1 MRRLP
6 IMSKIFTK
14 SEIMN
19 IKEKIYEVRGTK
31 VMLDYDVS
39 RLFEYETRVFNQ
51 LVKRHES
58 LFKDNSYFQLSSSEF
73 EVIKANKNNANLTS
87 QVVTSSWG
95 GTRKVSF
102 AFTIKGIHALQNII
116 KSENSFEII
125 RAIDE
130 AFNFV
135 EVVDFSKKET
145 QSVSMAKFHD
155 MIYLIRGQQVM
166 LDSELAEYYGY
177 ETRRFNEQIKNNL
190 DRFDP
195 DFMLELTKTE
205 LNSILMSK
213 KSTSS
218 WGGNRKSK
226 YAFTEQGVY
235 MVMTVLKGEE
245 AARQSKLLV
254 RLFKSMKDYLTSS
267 NQLTNSDGLV
277 KLTMQVNENTQS
289 IKELN
294 NKIYKQDEKLTEIMD
309 KFIDPSTYKRFLIL
323 NGQKIEADVAY
334 QEIFKQA
341 HESIILIDDYISIKT
356 LNHLKSVNPS
366 VLITIYSDNVAKD
379 KINDTD
385 LADFKSDTGID
396 ILLFPTNKRIHDRMI
411 ILDNSVIYHSG
422 SSIKDSGNSL
432 TYLSQIEDGNP
443 SLYIKTILDVLN
455 KKK

>member
-1 MRRLP
+1 MP
-6 IMSKIFTK
+6 KIFTK
-14 SEIMN
+14 SDIIK

-31 VMLDYDVS
+31 VMLDCDLAPY
-39 RLFEYETRVFNQ
+39 FGYETRRFNERISRNIE
-51 LVKRHES
+51 KFPEDS
-58 LFKDNSYFQLSSSEF
+58 FFKLTKSEQNSTSRSQIATSKPKIATS
-73 EVIKANKNNANLTS
+73 NL
-87 QVVTSSWG
+87 G
-95 GTRKVSF
+95 GNRKPSF
-102 AFTIKGIHALQNII
+102 AFTIEAISSLQKLFKQQNVL
-116 KSENSFEII
+116 EII
-125 RAIDE
+125 QAINE

-135 EVVDFSKKET
+135 EVVDFSNKET
-145 QSVSMAKFHD
+145 QSVSIAQFHE
-155 MIYLIRGQQVM
+155 MIYLVRGQQVM

-205 LNSILMSK
+205 LNAILMSK

-245 AARQSKLLV
+245 AARQSKLFV
-254 RLFKSMKDYLTSS
+254 RLFKSMKDYITSS

-294 NKIYKQDEKLTEIMD
+294 NKIYKHDEKLIEIMD
-309 KFIDPSTYKRFLIL
+309 KFIDPNSYKRLLFL

-334 QEIFKQA
+334 QKIFKQA
-341 HESIILIDDYISIKT
+341 HESIILIDDYINIKT
-356 LNHLKSVNPS
+356 LNHLKSINPNVS
-366 VLITIYSDNVAKD
+366 ITIYSDNIAKD
-379 KINDTD
+379 KITD
-385 LADFKSDTGID
+385 SDLNDFKSDVGID
-396 ILLFPTNKRIHDRMI
+396 ISLFPTNKKVHDRMI
-411 ILDNSVIYHSG
+411 ILDNSIIYHSG

-432 TYLSQIEDGNP
+432 TYLSKIEDGDP
-443 SLYIKTILDVLN
+443 SLYIKTILEVLN

>member
-1 MRRLP
+1 MYMP
-6 IMSKIFTK
+6 KIFTK
-14 SEIMN
+14 SDIMK

-31 VMLDYDVS
+31 VMLDFDLAPY
-39 RLFEYETRVFNQ
+39 FGYETRRFNERISRNIE
-51 LVKRHES
+51 KFPEDS
-58 LFKDNSYFQLSSSEF
+58 FFKLTKSEQNSTFSSQIATSNSK
-73 EVIKANKNNANLTS
+73 IATSNL
-87 QVVTSSWG
+87 G
-95 GTRKVSF
+95 GNRKPSF
-102 AFTIKGIHALQNII
+102 AFTIEAISSLQ
-116 KSENSFEII
+116 KLFKQQGVLEII
-125 RAIDE
+125 QAINE
-130 AFNFV
+130 AFNYV

-145 QSVSMAKFHD
+145 QSVSISQFHE

-166 LDSELAEYYGY
+166 LDFELAKYYGY
-177 ETRRFNEQIKNNL
+177 KTKRFNTQIKNNL
-190 DRFDP
+190 DRFDQ
-195 DFMLELTKTE
+195 DFMFKLTKSE
-205 LNSILMSK
+205 KNSILKSK
-213 KSTSS
+213 ISTSS
-218 WGGNRKSK
+218 WGGDRRLP

-254 RLFKSMKDYLTSS
+254 RLFKSMKDYIASS

-289 IKELN
+289 IKDLN

-334 QEIFKQA
+334 HEIFKQA
-341 HESIILIDDYISIKT
+341 RESIILIDDYISIKT
-356 LNHLKSVNPS
+356 LNHLKSINPS
-366 VLITIYSDNVAKD
+366 VLITIYSDNIAKD

-396 ILLFPTNKRIHDRMI
+396 ILLFPTNKKIHDRMI

-432 TYLSQIEDGNP
+432 TYLSQIEDGDP
-443 SLYIKTILDVLN
+443 SLYIKTILNVL
-455 KKK
+455 KKMT

>member
-1 MRRLP
+1 MRRLVKMP
-6 IMSKIFTK
+6 RIFTK
-14 SEIMN
+14 SDIKE
-19 IKEKIYEVRGTK
+19 IKEKIYEVRGVK
-31 VMLDYDVS
+31 VMLDYDIS

-58 LFKDNSYFQLSSSEF
+58 LFKDNSYFQLSKSEF

-95 GTRKVSF
+95 GARKVSF
-102 AFTIKGIHALQNII
+102 AFTIKGIHVLQNII
-116 KSENSFEII
+116 KSKNSFEII

-130 AFNFV
+130 AFNYV

-145 QSVSMAKFHD
+145 QSVSIAKFHE

-205 LNSILMSK
+205 LNAILMSK

-254 RLFKSMKDYLTSS
+254 RLFKSMKDYITSS
-267 NQLTNSDGLV
+267 NQLTNSDGLI
-277 KLTMQVNENTQS
+277 KLTLQVNENTQT

-294 NKIYKQDEKLTEIMD
+294 NKIHKHDEKLIEIMD
-309 KFIDPSTYKRFLIL
+309 KFIDPNSFKRFLIL

-334 QEIFKQA
+334 QKIFEQA
-341 HESIILIDDYISIKT
+341 NKSIIIIDDYINIKT
-356 LNHLKSVNPS
+356 LNHLKIGKSNLS
-366 VLITIYSDNVAKD
+366 ITIYSDNIAKD
-379 KINDTD
+379 KISKTD
-385 LADFKSDTGID
+385 LDDFKSDVGIE
-396 ILLFPTNKRIHDRMI
+396 ISLFPTKNRFHDRMI
-411 ILDNSVIYHSG
+411 IIDEELIYHSG
-422 SSIKDSGNSL
+422 SSIKDSGNKI
-432 TYLSQIEDGNP
+432 TYLSQIEDGDP
-443 SLYIKTILDVLN
+443 KVYIRTILDELQ
-455 KKK
+455 K